1 MLAFR
6 ILTVV
11 EVGKSGNETGGQDGE
26 MTLTV
31 IASFGLL
38 LGESVMVEGGD
49 SDHEEPSEDS
59 PQLLHFVESVKRVS
73 SS

>member
-6 ILTVV
+6 ALTVV

-38 LGESVMVEGGD
+38 LGESTMVE
-49 SDHEEPSEDS
+49 
-59 PQLLHFVESVKRVS
+59 
-73 SS
+73 